1 MIVGYLGNIV
11 FEVTA
16 DKIETFNNA
25 SWGGSASYGTHQRHN
40 GTTLLEFVGSDA
52 DTFSFDIKLSAE
64 LGVDVMGEIK
74 KILTAERNGE
84 ILRLVIGKKS
94 YGRYRWVIKKHTV
107 KMKYYDRRGNLTAA
121 DVSLSLT
128 EYIKG

>member
-1 MIVGYLGNIV
+1 MTVGYLGDIV
-11 FEVTA
+11 FTVAA

-64 LGVDVMGEIK
+64 LGVDVMAEIK
-74 KILTAERNGE
+74 KILAAERKGE

-107 KMKYYDRRGNLTAA
+107 KLQYYDRCGNLTAA

>member
-1 MIVGYLGNIV
+1 MTVGYLGDIV
-11 FEVTA
+11 FTVAA

-64 LGVDVMGEIK
+64 LGVDVMAEIK
-74 KILTAERNGE
+74 KILAAERKGE

-107 KMKYYDRRGNLTAA
+107 KMQYYDRRGNLTAV

-128 EYIKG
+128 EYIRG

>member
-1 MIVGYLGNIV
+1 MTVGYLGDIV
-11 FEVTA
+11 FTVAA

-25 SWGGSASYGTHQRHN
+25 SWGGSASYGTHKRHN

-64 LGVDVMGEIK
+64 LGIDVMGEIK
-74 KILTAERNGE
+74 KILSAERKGA

-107 KMKYYDRRGNLTAA
+107 KMQYYDRRGNLTAA
-121 DVSLSLT
+121 EVSLSLT

>member
-1 MIVGYLGNIV
+1 MTVGYLGDIV
-11 FEVTA
+11 FTVAA

-52 DTFSFDIKLSAE
+52 DTFSFDIKLYAE
-64 LGVDVMGEIK
+64 LGVDVMTEIK
-74 KILTAERNGE
+74 KILAAERKGE

-107 KMKYYDRRGNLTAA
+107 KMQYYDRRGNLTAA